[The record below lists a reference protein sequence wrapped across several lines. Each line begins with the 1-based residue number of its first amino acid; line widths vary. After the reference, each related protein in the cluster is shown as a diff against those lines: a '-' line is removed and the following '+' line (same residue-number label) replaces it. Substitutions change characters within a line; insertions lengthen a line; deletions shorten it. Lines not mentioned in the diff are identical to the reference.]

1 MTKKGQ
7 QVPIEMSGI
16 GVKVEGEL
24 LFLCLTVLIL
34 YHEILQLSLRVTGC
48 HIMAVPLILF
58 AQFAIWTHRKLWSLL
73 LLYVP
78 ASLVLLLTH
87 LWIAGKWRHL
97 FFFFLAMAVWLHQ
110 SWSAGPCTLILSM
123 LYSPLFHRSSAVCNK
138 LFRKFHGRRRIG
150 QEEVAVHK
158 QREFD

>member
-58 AQFAIWTHRKLWSLL
+58 AQFAI
-73 LLYVP
+73 
-78 ASLVLLLTH
+78 
-87 LWIAGKWRHL
+87 
-97 FFFFLAMAVWLHQ
+97 
-110 SWSAGPCTLILSM
+110 
-123 LYSPLFHRSSAVCNK
+123 
-138 LFRKFHGRRRIG
+138 
-150 QEEVAVHK
+150 
-158 QREFD
+158 